1 MGRARA
7 TAWAVKKAKKNQQHT
22 FQPGHP
28 RQYYC
33 VSNALSFGERTGSG
47 VFHVEMADSVGLGGR
62 YSINLGMEEISSRFC
77 TVFSLGKRT
86 CTVLKIRARR
96 RINM

>member
-1 MGRARA
+1 MAL
-7 TAWAVKKAKKNQQHT
+7 KEKEKAKRNQQHT

-47 VFHVEMADSVGLGGR
+47 VFHVEMADSVTIAHLRFYNSTLFYFYLFILYKFDVFSRSGGR
-62 YSINLGMEEISSRFC
+62 F
-77 TVFSLGKRT
+77 
-86 CTVLKIRARR
+86 
-96 RINM
+96 

>member
-1 MGRARA
+1 MV
-7 TAWAVKKAKKNQQHT
+7 TNEKEKAKKNQQHT

-47 VFHVEMADSVGLGGR
+47 VFHVEMADSDMRVD
-62 YSINLGMEEISSRFC
+62 
-77 TVFSLGKRT
+77 
-86 CTVLKIRARR
+86 LKY
-96 RINM
+96 